1 MIRKLCTTLDVKIAS
16 SLSIRICQ
24 AFRPAIRHFQTN
36 NLVPGGAYFLSAT
49 KDRFHRGSVKV
60 MFWRIVLRS
69 EIRTMRDRDVYADV
83 FTATYI
89 LYSTL
94 FIYLLIH
101 NDTTV
106 VNLITADRLDPLDR
120 MCTWRFDDV
129 ECNVL
134 RILTLWFSC
143 VENRDSMH

>member
-1 MIRKLCTTLDVKIAS
+1 
-16 SLSIRICQ
+16 
-24 AFRPAIRHFQTN
+24 
-36 NLVPGGAYFLSAT
+36 
-49 KDRFHRGSVKV
+49 
-60 MFWRIVLRS
+60 
-69 EIRTMRDRDVYADV
+69 MRDRDVYADV

-120 MCTWRFDDV
+120 MCT
-129 ECNVL
+129 
-134 RILTLWFSC
+134 
-143 VENRDSMH
+143 